1 MKDPNKKPI
10 YDLDLP
16 TEFEAWLF
24 SSNPL
29 TRLCFLILQVFL
41 YSIRPMVLS
50 PKPLVIEDYIGFVTQ
65 GMFVGSAYY
74 YGGSG
79 AVLYLAC
86 SAFLGSGFHVSAI
99 HFIAE
104 HYLLTPDSA
113 YTNET
118 S

>member
-1 MKDPNKKPI
+1 
-10 YDLDLP
+10 
-16 TEFEAWLF
+16 
-24 SSNPL
+24 
-29 TRLCFLILQVFL
+29 
-41 YSIRPMVLS
+41 MVLS